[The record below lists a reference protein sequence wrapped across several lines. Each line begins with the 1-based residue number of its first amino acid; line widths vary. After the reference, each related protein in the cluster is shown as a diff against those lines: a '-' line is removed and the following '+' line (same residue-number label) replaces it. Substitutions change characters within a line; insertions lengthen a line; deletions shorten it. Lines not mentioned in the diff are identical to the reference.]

1 MTHGGQN
8 KYRKNREDFKKKNHS
23 HLTTKVVNNYANI
36 YRFVLIALSRKSDS
50 NQQPSDYKSD
60 ALPLK
65 LFRLICARPT
75 DSAAP
80 VTLRN
85 KALL

>member
-1 MTHGGQN
+1 MTLEDRTNIEKIEKISKQN
-8 KYRKNREDFKKKNHS
+8 HP

-36 YRFVLIALSRKSDS
+36 YRFVLAAQSRKSDS

-65 LFRLICARPT
+65 LFRLIYARPT
-75 DSAAP
+75 DSAAS